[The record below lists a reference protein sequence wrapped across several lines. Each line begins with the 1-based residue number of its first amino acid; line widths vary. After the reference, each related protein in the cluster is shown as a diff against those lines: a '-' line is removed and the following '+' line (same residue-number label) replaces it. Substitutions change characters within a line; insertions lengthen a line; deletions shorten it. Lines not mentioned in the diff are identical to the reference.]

1 MATTYK
7 VGIVMGSDSDWPTM
21 KGTVEAL
28 KGFGIRYDVDVISA
42 HRTPDVAVRYAKQA
56 EKKGYA
62 VLIAGA
68 GGAAHIAGVLAALT
82 PLPVIGVPME
92 TSSLGGVDSLYSIVQ
107 MPGGVPVATVAIG
120 KAGAKNAGIL
130 AAQIIGVGDA
140 AMREKVKAYKRKL
153 AAEVKEKVAR
163 LRREMQN
170 DK

>member
-28 KGFGIRYDVDVISA
+28 KDFGIQYDVDVISA

-68 GGAAHIAGVLAALT
+68 GGAAHIAG
-82 PLPVIGVPME
+82 GY
-92 TSSLGGVDSLYSIVQ
+92 GGHRRPD
-107 MPGGVPVATVAIG
+107 PVAGGPRRLAPHE
-120 KAGAKNAGIL
+120 IL
-130 AAQIIGVGDA
+130 
-140 AMREKVKAYKRKL
+140 RH
-153 AAEVKEKVAR
+153 
-163 LRREMQN
+163 
-170 DK
+170 